1 MNDETLE
8 RSYFDVVAAGRRLRV
23 QRIGRAS
30 AAPTL
35 VFLHEG
41 LGSIAQWKGF
51 PSRLARALDLPAIVY
66 ERWGFGASE
75 PLALP
80 RPRDYLHREA
90 AHVFV
95 EAVSLAGIREAVQLW
110 RTTDLPRRLA
120 RYHGDQAETVFRG
133 WSETW
138 LSPEFHDWDITDRL
152 PRIVCPLLAI
162 QGADDHYGTPRQV
175 ETIVTAS
182 AGPAEALMVPDCGH
196 TPHHEAEDR
205 VLAAMTAF
213 ISRYKDR
220 PVKDSE

>member
-1 MNDETLE
+1 MLAACGVDRPVLVGHSDGGTIALLFAAAYPE
-8 RSYFDVVAAGRRLRV
+8 R
-23 QRIGRAS
+23 
-30 AAPTL
+30 
-35 VFLHEG
+35 
-41 LGSIAQWKGF
+41 
-51 PSRLARALDLPAIVY
+51 
-66 ERWGFGASE
+66 
-75 PLALP
+75 PLACIT
-80 RPRDYLHREA
+80 EA

-95 EAVSLAGIREAVQLW
+95 EAVSLAGIREAVHLW

-213 ISRYKDR
+213 ISRYTDR